1 MKTLIAFIKKEWL
14 ELIRTGKL
22 ILLIIISILFGIM
35 NPLIAKITPWMME
48 MLSSDLADA
57 GMIVSNFKVD
67 VMTSWTQF
75 YKNVPLLLII
85 FVIIMSS
92 ILTIEY
98 QKGTLINILTKGL
111 QRWKVIIAKTIT
123 MIGLWTMCYWLCF
136 LVTYLYNIYFWSV
149 HNVADVLWGASCIY
163 ILGILC
169 ISFIMFASSI
179 FQDNY
184 AVLGVT
190 GGMFILS
197 YALSMIPTISK
208 YLPTQLFN
216 SMSILTGTMQID
228 QFIGSILI
236 TIVLSFI
243 AIILSILFFNKKA
256 I

>member
-1 MKTLIAFIKKEWL
+1 MKSLIAFIKKEIL
-14 ELIRTGKL
+14 EFIRTGKL
-22 ILLIIISILFGIM
+22 ILLLIISILFGIM

-48 MLSSDLADA
+48 MLSSDLAEA
-57 GMIVSNFKVD
+57 GVVITEYKVD

-75 YKNVPLLLII
+75 YKNIPLLII
-85 FVIIMSS
+85 IFVVIMSS

-111 QRWKVIIAKTIT
+111 ERWKVIIAKVLT
-123 MIGLWTMCYWLCF
+123 MIGLWSLCYWICF

-149 HNVADVLWGASCIY
+149 QNVVNVLMGAFCVY

-197 YALSMIPTISK
+197 YALSMIPDIQN

-216 SMSILTGTMQID
+216 SMALITGEMQMN
-228 QFIGSILI
+228 QFTGSIFV
-236 TIVLSFI
+236 TIGLSLT
-243 AIILSILFFNKKA
+243 AMILSVLFFNKKA